1 MAKSKIAK
9 ALTAP
14 IVQTL
19 GTPNWKEGLSSGST
33 LLNLACSG
41 KPHVAFI
48 KGHYYFL
55 VGDSSSGKS
64 FLSLTCLAEANLNEH
79 FKDYRFIYDNAEDGA
94 LMDIKKF
101 FGAKTAARIEPPRI
115 ENDLPV
121 YSSTVQDF
129 YYHLD
134 DAEKAGRPFIYI
146 LDSMDALS
154 SQEFDEKFN
163 ENKNLSRKGKEVKG
177 SYGDGKAKANSS
189 GLRRATSFLSKSGS
203 ILIIVNQTRD
213 NVGTFTFEKKTRS
226 GGHAQKFY
234 ASMEMWSKVKEKLK
248 RRVNGKDR
256 IIGSLVQVQ
265 IKKNRLTGQ
274 EHKID
279 IPIYFSAGFDDIG
292 SCILYLIEEGHWK
305 QTKDHIDATEF
316 DVSMNQDEL
325 IAWIEEQGKEKVLR
339 EIVNEVWSGIEAG
352 CLVKRKSKYE

>member
-1 MAKSKIAK
+1 M
-9 ALTAP
+9 
-14 IVQTL
+14 
-19 GTPNWKEGLSSGST
+19 
-33 LLNLACSG
+33 
-41 KPHVAFI
+41 
-48 KGHYYFL
+48 
-55 VGDSSSGKS
+55 
-64 FLSLTCLAEANLNEH
+64 
-79 FKDYRFIYDNAEDGA
+79 
-94 LMDIKKF
+94 
-101 FGAKTAARIEPPRI
+101 
-115 ENDLPV
+115 
-121 YSSTVQDF
+121 
-129 YYHLD
+129 
-134 DAEKAGRPFIYI
+134 
-146 LDSMDALS
+146 
-154 SQEFDEKFN
+154 
-163 ENKNLSRKGKEVKG
+163 
-177 SYGDGKAKANSS
+177 
-189 GLRRATSFLSKSGS
+189 
-203 ILIIVNQTRD
+203 NQTRD